1 MSSGSFPFYAVV
13 IPSALAGVFGL
24 ILLILLIRKCC
35 CNKNNHSNRDVSDK
49 HHKNVVVLNNHAG
62 PYPNSSAQ
70 NIHQYHD
77 IDPQIRNLGITP
89 K

>member
-1 MSSGSFPFYAVV
+1 MKSGSFPLYAVV
-13 IPSALAGVFGL
+13 IPSAIAGVFGL
-24 ILLILLIRKCC
+24 ILLILIIRKCC
-35 CNKNNHSNRDVSDK
+35 CRKNNNSNRDVSDK
-49 HHKNVVVLNNHAG
+49 QPKNVVVLNNHAV
-62 PYPNSSAQ
+62 PHPSNSAQ

>member
-1 MSSGSFPFYAVV
+1 MKSGSFPLYAVI
-13 IPSALAGVFGL
+13 IPSAIAGVFGL
-24 ILLILLIRKCC
+24 ILLILIIRKCC
-35 CNKNNHSNRDVSDK
+35 CKKNNSSHDVIDK
-49 HHKNVVVLNNHAG
+49 QPKNVVILNNHTT
-62 PYPNSSAQ
+62 PHPNNSAQ